1 MTVERIYELH
11 ADFVFRTL
19 RALGVPFRDVG
30 DATQEVFLAVHRTL
44 SGFEERCSM
53 KTWLFTICRSVARDR
68 RRRAHQRYEV
78 VDGALVNDEP
88 DEGADMLA
96 RIEHRQR
103 VAELDAILAT
113 MDEDQRL
120 VFVLFEIEAMTG
132 AEISEALGIPLGTAY
147 SRLRLART
155 TFRAAVLRRRA
166 ARPPPR
172 LQRVASKP

>member
-30 DATQEVFLAVHRTL
+30 DATQEVFLAVHRTI

-53 KTWLFTICRSVARDR
+53 KTWLFTICRSIARDR

-78 VDGALVNDEP
+78 VDGTLVNDEP

-132 AEISEALGIPLGTAY
+132 AEISEALAIPLGTAY

-155 TFRAAVLRRRA
+155 AFRAAVLRRRA
-166 ARPPPR
+166 APPPR

>member
-1 MTVERIYELH
+1 MTVERIYENH

-19 RALGVPFRDVG
+19 RALGVPACDVG
-30 DATQEVFLAVHRTL
+30 DALQEVFLAVHRTL
-44 SGFEERCSM
+44 AGFEERCSM

-78 VDGALVNDEP
+78 VDGALVNEEP

-113 MDEDQRL
+113 MEEDQRL
-120 VFVLFEIEAMTG
+120 VFVLFEIESMTG
-132 AEISEALGIPLGTAY
+132 NEISDALGIPLGTTY
-147 SRLRLART
+147 SRLRLARVA
-155 TFRAAVLRRRA
+155 FRAAVQRRRA
-166 ARPPPR
+166 KEHPR

>member
-1 MTVERIYELH
+1 MTVERIYETH

-19 RALGVPFRDVG
+19 RALGVPPG
-30 DATQEVFLAVHRTL
+30 DAGDAVQDVFLAVHRTL

-53 KTWLFTICRSVARDR
+53 KTWLFTICRSIARDR

-78 VDGALVNDEP
+78 VDGDLVNEEP
-88 DEGADMLA
+88 DEGADMLT

-113 MDEDQRL
+113 MVEDQRL
-120 VFVLFEIEAMTG
+120 VFVLFEIESMTG
-132 AEISEALGIPLGTAY
+132 NEISEALGIPLGTVY

-155 TFRAAVLRRRA
+155 AFRASVACRRA
-166 ARPPPR
+166 AEHPG